1 MKYLI
6 SQSHI
11 KNNDEIYDDLDIK
24 YQNYFSNYNIY
35 LISIKNSN
43 NIKQSNIDK
52 YLDRSDLFDGIILS
66 GSGDIDLTQYSL
78 PDNKSTKFSEDRDLI
93 ESKLID
99 LALSETKPIIGIC
112 HGMQKINQYF
122 NGKIHPYYHSR
133 KETYSEQGIEHQII
147 GTDELI
153 GLKSKYKVNQY
164 HDHCILEDDLSND
177 LKCFALDPRFQT
189 VEGFYNQEMNIVGIQ
204 WHPERKISDKNIT
217 SKILNQFI

>member
-1 MKYLI
+1 M
-6 SQSHI
+6 
-11 KNNDEIYDDLDIK
+11 
-24 YQNYFSNYNIY
+24 
-35 LISIKNSN
+35 
-43 NIKQSNIDK
+43 
-52 YLDRSDLFDGIILS
+52 S
-66 GSGDIDLTQYSL
+66 GSGDIDLTQYNL

-122 NGKIHPYYHSR
+122 NGKIHPYYHCR

-177 LKCFALDPRFQT
+177 LKCFALDTRFQT
-189 VEGFYNQEMNIVGIQ
+189 VEGFYNQEMNIVGMQ